1 MVRTYRVN
9 HNANIGK
16 QDKITAVI
24 KEYRKTA
31 QSISSAQ
38 WQRFYKEGKSFNK
51 YFDIKHIQTSLSER
65 YKQTC
70 QYQVVSILNSFISNR
85 KNDFTRMVYR
95 SHLPEQI
102 KIDLFTI
109 NKYGWW
115 FRKELKKIDT
125 DTLKLARKIFKYI
138 LSEHR
143 NPNFKN
149 ISMHLDHKVAL
160 MSGKVQDKA
169 TSFDYWVRLSTLYR
183 NHPIYI
189 PVKTNPYFE
198 NIEGKLKHF
207 CQIGLK
213 GDRDIALSFIK
224 DVPDEKDSYT
234 PAINKVSLDTGL
246 KMLFATDKGDLIGK
260 CFYETLQK
268 FDTQIT
274 KIVSM
279 RQRQGLKVRCARY
292 DKAVNRLR
300 AYLKNEINR
309 CLNRL
314 IRLYQPAEIVIER
327 LDFRKPNLSKRLNR
341 LVTNFGKSIIKAKL
355 QSLSE
360 AYGIQITEINPAYT
374 SQECSVCGYVDKNNR
389 QEQEAIKCRF
399 CNTSRHAD
407 VNGARNHL
415 VRSSDEVINIY
426 KNKKAVLRV
435 LVDRFLYKLSDTE
448 RKYAMPHS
456 KAMALLSKNPYFSGS
471 LAQAKGFL

>member
-169 TSFDYWVRLSTLYR
+169 TSFDYWVRLSTLDKNY
-183 NHPIYI
+183 PVYM

-213 GDRDIALSFIK
+213 EDRDITLSFIK
-224 DVPDEKDSYT
+224 DVPNEKDSYK
-234 PAINKVSLDTGL
+234 PVINKISLDTGL
-246 KMLFATDKGDLIGK
+246 KMLFATDKGDLVGRN
-260 CFYETLQK
+260 FYETLQK
-268 FDTQIT
+268 FDRQIT
-274 KIVSM
+274 KLVSN
-279 RQRQGLKVRCARY
+279 RQRQKLKVRCRKY
-292 DKAVNRLR
+292 DDLISKLN

-309 CLNRL
+309 CLNKL
-314 IRLYQPAEIVIER
+314 VDLYLPAEIVVER
-327 LDFRKPNLSKRLNR
+327 LNFRNLNLSKRMNR
-341 LVTNFGKSIIKAKL
+341 LITILGKTLIKTKL
-355 QSLSE
+355 QSLHE
-360 AYGIQITEINPAYT
+360 TYRIKIIEINPAYT

-399 CNTSRHAD
+399 CNTSQHAD

-426 KNKKAVLRV
+426 KNKKAVLHI